1 MKEVSTLFVLKDEEE
16 HCILFD
22 QDSPSVLYDVL
33 FEHADRSDV
42 DITKKEVCEVIEG
55 LVPVRLREI

>member
-22 QDSPSVLYDVL
+22 QDSASVLYDVL